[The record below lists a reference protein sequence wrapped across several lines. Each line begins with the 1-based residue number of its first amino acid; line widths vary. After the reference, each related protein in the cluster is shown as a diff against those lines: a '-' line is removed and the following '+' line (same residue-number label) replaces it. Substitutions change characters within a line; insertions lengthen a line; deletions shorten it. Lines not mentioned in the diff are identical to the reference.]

1 MDTWTFNLQ
10 HFAEEPTA
18 PTPAA
23 AEPVTAAPVE
33 PTAPPEATVTAPQP
47 PESTEEVKSEPAYRL
62 EVDDKGRRHVID
74 LRKQQAKPAPQ
85 QPETQPPTAP
95 EGTAPQAQQ
104 PYTPEEVKEL
114 GIEKLDPN
122 RIPPELQP
130 FYKSMQADYTR
141 KTQAIKDKERALQ
154 TLHLQ
159 QQQPPVPPQM
169 HPNAPEVPM
178 QTNPQ
183 APQMQPLQANP
194 AQMTQEQIMDM
205 VANVARDR
213 ASRGFTADQLQE
225 ISDGL
230 ADGELMTRYNVALT
244 MQTNLVI
251 KEADQLAAQQ
261 LEQQRQVEE
270 QQRQQAAL
278 EVQLRQNAIE
288 KKQDP
293 KFQEIV
299 NAMETRYQDYPL
311 REGQAIDAAI
321 QRLRARQGTQEDVDT
336 LEAYYT
342 KVRAEIYAAN
352 AGVTTTPKQIP
363 TPPPT
368 ISTGQGATQKQEPF
382 DMRNLRNMNK
392 AQRAAVFQEMY
403 SKRRK

>member
-10 HFAEEPTA
+10 NFAEESTA

-33 PTAPPEATVTAPQP
+33 PTAPPEATVTEPQQ
-47 PESTEEVKSEPAYRL
+47 PESTEEVKPEPAYRL

-95 EGTAPQAQQ
+95 EGTAPQTQQ

-141 KTQAIKDKERALQ
+141 KTMAIKDKERALQ
-154 TLHLQ
+154 TLQLQ
-159 QQQPPVPPQM
+159 QQPVQPQTPPTAPESLTQGNAQATTQQPP
-169 HPNAPEVPM
+169 
-178 QTNPQ
+178 
-183 APQMQPLQANP
+183 QANP

-205 VANVARDR
+205 VANVAKER
-213 ASRGFTADQLQE
+213 AARGFTEEQMQE
-225 ISDGL
+225 ISDGF
-230 ADGELMTRYNVALT
+230 ADGDLLTRYNVALT

-251 KEADQLAAQQ
+251 KEADQVAAQQ

-270 QQRQQAAL
+270 HQRQQAAL
-278 EVQLRQNAIE
+278 ESQLQQNAVE

-299 NAMETRYQDYPL
+299 NAMETRYMDYPL

-321 QRLRARQGTQEDVDT
+321 QRLRSRQGTQADVDT

-342 KVRAEIYAAN
+342 KVRTEIYAAN
-352 AGVTTTPKQIP
+352 AGVTTTPKQVP

-403 SKRRK
+403 KRRK